1 MESEYQ
7 GFTVKRKLSM
17 RSGETDKAVT
27 VAKDRFEGIVD
38 KMIKSLRVRGN
49 LDCDFLE
56 QDDKIYLL
64 EMNPR
69 FGGGYP
75 FTHEAGANHVQR
87 LIDFSNQQTSPKYEY
102 KEDVAFAKCDRL
114 VSVPATKII

>member
-1 MESEYQ
+1 
-7 GFTVKRKLSM
+7 M

-87 LIDFSNQQTSPKYEY
+87 LIDFSNQQTSPNTN
-102 KEDVAFAKCDRL
+102 
-114 VSVPATKII
+114 TKRMWLSQNAIDSSQFRNKNYIIGD